1 MFSNNATVGLF
12 STVTV
17 SQSGECMFNAVTVSL
32 LNTATVSQE
41 SACLILSLSV
51 C

>member
-1 MFSNNATVGLF
+1 MFSNTVTVGLF

-17 SQSGECMFNAVTVSL
+17 SPSGECMLNAFTVSL

>member
-1 MFSNNATVGLF
+1 MFSNTVTVGLF

-17 SQSGECMFNAVTVSL
+17 SPSGECMFNAVTVSL
-32 LNTATVSQE
+32 LNTATVSPE
-41 SACLILSLSV
+41 NSCLILSQSV